1 MLPLLLLLFAPADH
15 FPTFQEWIHDW
26 EVQRDFTLAVADKM
40 PAEWYSFKASP
51 EEMAFGTMVVHIA
64 ASLGGNVQT
73 ISGTTAQ
80 ITNRQPKTKEEVLKT
95 TREWFDY
102 SIREISKLSSEQ
114 LAKEY
119 EVNWEG
125 RKTTTGRQ
133 MLLNMFAHTA
143 HHRGQ
148 LEVYLRLKGIA
159 PPFYTF

>member
-15 FPTFQEWIHDW
+15 FPTMEEWIHDW
-26 EVQRDFTLAVADKM
+26 EVQRDFTIAVAQKM
-40 PAEWYSFKASP
+40 PAELYDFKATP
-51 EEMAFGTMVVHIA
+51 EEMAFGVMVVHIG
-64 ASLGGNVQT
+64 ASLGGNVQQ
-73 ISGTTAQ
+73 ISGTKAQ
-80 ITNRQPKTKEEVLKT
+80 ISIRQPKTKDEVLKV

-102 SIREISKLSSEQ
+102 SIDQIRKLSSEQ
-114 LAKEY
+114 LAREH

-148 LEVYLRLKGIA
+148 LEVYLRLKEIA